1 MFDVEGPIT
10 MLYEIVAILERIVGA
25 AEGHELFEQT
35 AGVGSGVEMVER
47 RIPIIIAS
55 GQGSPR
61 GQLKYWTDPSL

>member
-1 MFDVEGPIT
+1 

-47 RIPIIIAS
+47 IRIIIAS